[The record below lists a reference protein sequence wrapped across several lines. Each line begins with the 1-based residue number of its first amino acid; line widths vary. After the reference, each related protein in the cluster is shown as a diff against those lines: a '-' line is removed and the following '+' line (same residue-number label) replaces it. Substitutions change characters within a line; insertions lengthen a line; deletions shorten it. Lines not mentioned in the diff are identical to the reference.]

1 MTVPDIALVYDN
13 AFEHI
18 KIFIYSGVRS
28 VFVIRTFVCGI
39 LRGVEELFRVDP
51 HVQLVI
57 DGERNFTVE
66 LVRHGR
72 KRGVIDHPALEMY
85 DEQSRQ
91 RIAGLLDL
99 LAFETSQAANDIDSD
114 IDRRW

>member
-13 AFEHI
+13 AFELI
-18 KIFIYSGVRS
+18 KIFIYSGVRR
-28 VFVIRTFVCGI
+28 VFVIRAFVCGI

-66 LVRHGR
+66 LVRHGW
-72 KRGVIDHPALEMY
+72 KRGVIDHPALQMN

-91 RIAGLLDL
+91 RIQTRPPQRIHLR
-99 LAFETSQAANDIDSD
+99 LALV
-114 IDRRW
+114 RRARGGERAR